1 VAQQRALPRTLRV
14 ALASAEDVQRRGHNF
29 RERAEP
35 FDVAVGRDE
44 IVTVLIAD
52 FLKTDCAYAAGDFL
66 LDNGSIIQEATTSPT
81 RKSLRHC
88 FSLPASRN
96 STSGKSAPKL
106 PTHPGGKFGHRS
118 AGRRCSEQLKRRY
131 TRLFRRHPG

>member
-1 VAQQRALPRTLRV
+1 
-14 ALASAEDVQRRGHNF
+14 VQRRGHNF

-81 RKSLRHC
+81 ANHCGTVSRFPHRGIAPPASLRQSCQHIRAG
-88 FSLPASRN
+88 SSGIEVPAGAVQS
-96 STSGKSAPKL
+96 S
-106 PTHPGGKFGHRS
+106 
-118 AGRRCSEQLKRRY
+118 
-131 TRLFRRHPG
+131 

>member
-1 VAQQRALPRTLRV
+1 
-14 ALASAEDVQRRGHNF
+14 VQRRGHNF

-44 IVTVLIAD
+44 IVTALIAD
-52 FLKTDCAYAAGDFL
+52 FLKPPGAYAAGDFL
-66 LDNGSIIQEATTSPT
+66 LGSGSIFQEAMISPT

-96 STSGKSAPKL
+96 STSGQVCTNAANAS
-106 PTHPGGKFGHRS
+106 
-118 AGRRCSEQLKRRY
+118 GREVRA
-131 TRLFRRHPG
+131 

>member
-14 ALASAEDVQRRGHNF
+14 SLASAENVQWRGQNF

-35 FDVAVGRDE
+35 FDHAVGRDE

-52 FLKTDCAYAAGDFL
+52 FLRTDCNYAGGGFL
-66 LDNGSIIQEATTSPT
+66 LHNGAIIQEATTSPT
-81 RKSLRHC
+81 RNSLRHW

-96 STSGKSAPKL
+96 STSGKFAPKL
-106 PTHPGGKFGHRS
+106 PTHPGGRS
-118 AGRRCSEQLKRRY
+118 GIEVLAGAVQNS
-131 TRLFRRHPG
+131 

>member
-52 FLKTDCAYAAGDFL
+52 FLKPTALTPQGI
-66 LDNGSIIQEATTSPT
+66 SSSTTVPLFK
-81 RKSLRHC
+81 RPRPHQPANHC
-88 FSLPASRN
+88 GTVSRFPHRGIAPPASLHQSCQHIRAG
-96 STSGKSAPKL
+96 SSGIEVP
-106 PTHPGGKFGHRS
+106 
-118 AGRRCSEQLKRRY
+118 AGAVQSS
-131 TRLFRRHPG
+131 